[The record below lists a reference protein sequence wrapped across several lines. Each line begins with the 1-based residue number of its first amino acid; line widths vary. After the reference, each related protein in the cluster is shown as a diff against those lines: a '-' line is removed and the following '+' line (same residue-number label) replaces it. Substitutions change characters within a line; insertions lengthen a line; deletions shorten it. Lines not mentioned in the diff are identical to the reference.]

1 MKIVG
6 LANGHK
12 TQVLKVTRDTTSKA
26 KDKKL
31 LMCASIHLARI
42 SREWNTS
49 IIHKHWFIE
58 FWLITQ
64 VCAFVQASFRSVYYD
79 TYKLSYHLQMA
90 KMMKIPYVK
99 FVGQTLMF
107 FVFLAVVMAMSTT
120 EEPHQGS
127 VMTYHNVRYVCW
139 HHLSHHITSL
149 LTLYDQGWTQCSSFQ

>member
-1 MKIVG
+1 
-6 LANGHK
+6 
-12 TQVLKVTRDTTSKA
+12 
-26 KDKKL
+26 
-31 LMCASIHLARI
+31 MCLSILLARI

-49 IIHKHWFIE
+49 IIHRHWFIE

-64 VCAFVQASFRSVYYD
+64 VCAFAQVSFQSVYYD

-139 HHLSHHITSL
+139 RHMSHHITNLSPCMINDGHNVLVFNHQL
-149 LTLYDQGWTQCSSFQ
+149 LEGQPVIVMRFCRRVQNVP